1 MDNRLVLALSS
12 ASGIVAF
19 VSVLVLVYRFCIF
32 PRRRIADGSGAATT
46 GSSIDRTNDR
56 TDGQN
61 NDGADFEM
69 EGIDETEM
77 TVLDGDGADNTSIG
91 SVMSHIA
98 LIDDIVF

>member
-12 ASGIVAF
+12 AGGIVAF
-19 VSVLVLVYRFCIF
+19 VSALVLVYRFCILS
-32 PRRRIADGSGAATT
+32 RRRIADGPNAAT
-46 GSSIDRTNDR
+46 GPSIDRTNDR

-61 NDGADFEM
+61 NDGVDFEM

-77 TVLDGDGADNTSIG
+77 TVLDGDAADNTSIG

>member
-12 ASGIVAF
+12 VSGIVAF
-19 VSVLVLVYRFCIF
+19 VSVLVLVYRFCIL
-32 PRRRIADGSGAATT
+32 PRRRIADGSGAAT
-46 GSSIDRTNDR
+46 GSPIDQTNDR